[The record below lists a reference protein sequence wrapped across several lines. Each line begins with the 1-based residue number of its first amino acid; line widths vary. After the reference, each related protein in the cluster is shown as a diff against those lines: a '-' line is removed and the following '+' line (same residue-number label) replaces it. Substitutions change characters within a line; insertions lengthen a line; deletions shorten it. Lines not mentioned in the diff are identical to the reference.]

1 MSRVSIRNLEFQGNH
16 GASADERRSARRF
29 QVDCDLYVD
38 LTAAM
43 ASDRLRDTV
52 NYFEVCR
59 LLVEIGSGP
68 AFHLLEG
75 MAGQMGRVLHEH
87 WPTARIEL
95 EIRKLHPPCP
105 GNPAFT
111 AVRVEIPPAPER

>member
-1 MSRVSIRNLEFQGNH
+1 MTHRVSIKNLEFQGNH

-52 NYFEVCR
+52 NYYEVCR
-59 LLVEIGSGP
+59 ILLEIGSGP

-75 MAGQMGRVLHEH
+75 VVGKMGRVLHEQF
-87 WPTARIEL
+87 PDARIEL

-105 GNPAFT
+105 GNPAYT
-111 AVRVEIPPAPER
+111 AVRVSIP